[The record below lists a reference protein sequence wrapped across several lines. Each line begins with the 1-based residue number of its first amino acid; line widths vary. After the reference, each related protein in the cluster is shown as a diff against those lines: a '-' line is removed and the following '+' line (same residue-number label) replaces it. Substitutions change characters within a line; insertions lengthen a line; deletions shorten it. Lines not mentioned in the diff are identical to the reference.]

1 MSLNYSNNISS
12 LVNQQ
17 SVYCQFRRTIYQNL
31 EPNTKTTLGVAFT
44 VVGII
49 GVLIN
54 TLVVIVIHRTKQL
67 NIQSIELFR
76 NFNIIDIFISMTNF
90 LHLIAILDLH
100 HHETKCKVY
109 YILTFLLHLAI
120 YSSSFMVFFTGL
132 DRYIHIKY
140 LKDYNSVFTRLRFK
154 LVGLLF
160 LVYVLYQSIATTISL
175 VTLGPR
181 SAAKYTLELNVLIF
195 VGIIF
200 FYSRS
205 LFILKRHLKA
215 TREISS
221 MKRNIVKICALYFYF
236 YIINIGILIIYQVVG
251 NWTKVLDGFDEST
264 KSVIGIIYF
273 IFPGLTTIVNAF
285 GFLWINRKAKRWIKS
300 FLPSKRR
307 VHNIAVG
314 EISNERNAM
323 ELQIQN

>member
-1 MSLNYSNNISS
+1 
-12 LVNQQ
+12 
-17 SVYCQFRRTIYQNL
+17 
-31 EPNTKTTLGVAFT
+31 
-44 VVGII
+44 
-49 GVLIN
+49 
-54 TLVVIVIHRTKQL
+54 
-67 NIQSIELFR
+67 
-76 NFNIIDIFISMTNF
+76 
-90 LHLIAILDLH
+90 
-100 HHETKCKVY
+100 
-109 YILTFLLHLAI
+109 
-120 YSSSFMVFFTGL
+120 
-132 DRYIHIKY
+132 
-140 LKDYNSVFTRLRFK
+140 
-154 LVGLLF
+154 
-160 LVYVLYQSIATTISL
+160 
-175 VTLGPR
+175 
-181 SAAKYTLELNVLIF
+181 
-195 VGIIF
+195 
-200 FYSRS
+200 
-205 LFILKRHLKA
+205 
-215 TREISS
+215 